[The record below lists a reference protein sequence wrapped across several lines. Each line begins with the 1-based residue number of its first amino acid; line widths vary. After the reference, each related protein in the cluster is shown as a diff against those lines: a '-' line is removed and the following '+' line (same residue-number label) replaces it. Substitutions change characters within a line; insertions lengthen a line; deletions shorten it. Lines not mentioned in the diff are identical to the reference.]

1 MRRIIFIIT
10 AILLTIGLLVIPPL
24 SEAGF
29 LFHATKRAAARKIM
43 QKGFSIRAM
52 RAETRFG
59 RGAYL
64 SSSKRTALKE
74 KPEAETL
81 VVFRGTRSLQKYA
94 IDTRKLSKERLKR
107 MTGDLDL
114 RGNLRQGTIGPDLG
128 RKIGTKTGKSGNVI
142 IYRSARS
149 KHGFNVFIPK
159 EVYKKHPKI
168 VQPERM
174 ITVGK

>member
-1 MRRIIFIIT
+1 MRRIIFTIT
-10 AILLTIGLLVIPPL
+10 AILLTVGLLIIPPIA
-24 SEAGF
+24 EAGL

-43 QKGFSIRAM
+43 QKGFSTRLM

-59 RGAYL
+59 RGVYTA
-64 SSSKRTALKE
+64 SSKSLALKE
-74 KPEAETL
+74 KPKAET
-81 VVFRGTRSLQKYA
+81 VVVLRGARSLQKYSL
-94 IDTRKLSKERLKR
+94 DTRKLSKEQLKR

-114 RGNLRQGTIGPDLG
+114 RGNLRRGTIGPDLG

-159 EVYKKHPKI
+159 EVYKKHPTI
-168 VQPERM
+168 VQPKRM